1 MFPCRNA
8 SRVIE
13 DVSTMIGS
21 VRRPTL
27 LHWALD
33 RKFPLGMT
41 RRDGGTTV
49 GFILCRLDISVP
61 EDDGVDRLMILCR
74 CRIVAHEGYDFVAYN
89 RRVAL
94 DVFRYNGSPAVG
106 FSQDCRG
113 FTLCRFLR
121 YLALCAA
128 VVSGS

>member
-1 MFPCRNA
+1 
-8 SRVIE
+8 
-13 DVSTMIGS
+13 
-21 VRRPTL
+21 
-27 LHWALD
+27 
-33 RKFPLGMT
+33 
-41 RRDGGTTV
+41 
-49 GFILCRLDISVP
+49 
-61 EDDGVDRLMILCR
+61 MILCR

-113 FTLCRFLR
+113 FTLCRLLR

-128 VVSGS
+128 VVFWFVIWSFMLIFFRCLLRDFVDLSRWLSIKISGGQCLKWSLFL